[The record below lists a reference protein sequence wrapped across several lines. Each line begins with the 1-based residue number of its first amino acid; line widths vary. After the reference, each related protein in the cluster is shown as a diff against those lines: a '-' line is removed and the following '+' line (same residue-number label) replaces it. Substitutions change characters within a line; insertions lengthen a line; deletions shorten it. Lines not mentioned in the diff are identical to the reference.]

1 MKDIIECTPIWYQ
14 CAIIFCALLILVSFL
29 LPPLGVIDNSVLI
42 AVGELGGFSLLG
54 MLPSFIKHAKSVKI
68 EKGDTSVEIE
78 TKDK

>member
-1 MKDIIECTPIWYQ
+1 MKDIIKCTPIWYQ

-29 LPPLGVIDNSVLI
+29 LPPLGIIDNSVLI
-42 AVGELGGFSLLG
+42 AVGELGGMSLLG
-54 MLPSFIKHAKSVKI
+54 FLPGMIKHAKSVKI